1 MEHLYLQ
8 KINELVFKQAGTI
21 NLEKIVRVV
30 VEEELFDVL
39 KETHR
44 SLMHGRVVKMEKAME
59 SKYANIS
66 RNVIKQFLKLCPRCI
81 EGAPRISSRAGIK
94 PILTKGFNRRGQVDL
109 IDFQSHPD
117 EGMAWLLVY
126 QDHGVKFAHFVPLPD
141 KKARTVAEAL
151 LKIFSIQGAPVFLQS
166 DNGREFVNSIFEE
179 FKVMW
184 PGLKIIHGRPRHSQS
199 QGSVERLNQT
209 AERMLQK
216 WCADTGKGGWLHAFM
231 SNGGITLDITVQA
244 LF

>member
-1 MEHLYLQ
+1 M
-8 KINELVFKQAGTI
+8 KG
-21 NLEKIVRVV
+21 
-30 VEEELFDVL
+30 
-39 KETHR
+39 
-44 SLMHGRVVKMEKAME
+44 
-59 SKYANIS
+59 
-66 RNVIKQFLKLCPRCI
+66 CP
-81 EGAPRISSRAGIK
+81 GY
-94 PILTKGFNRRGQVDL
+94 
-109 IDFQSHPD
+109 
-117 EGMAWLLVY
+117 Y

-216 WCADTGKGGWLHAFM
+216 WCADTGKGWVAACIH
-231 SNGGITLDITVQA
+231 VQWGYNTGHHSGVGNY
-244 LF
+244 LVTIFHLRLLKVLLMRRLWKYPYR

>member
-1 MEHLYLQ
+1 MMSESKKKKIIIILVLKDEESTHALRCNWKRQYGIIQVGPVEHLYLQ
-8 KINELVFKQAGTI
+8 KINELVCKQAGTI

-30 VEEELFDVL
+30 VEEELFGEL

-44 SLMHGRVVKMEKAME
+44 SLMHGRVVKMAKAME

-117 EGMAWLLVY
+117 EGMSWLLVY

-141 KKARTVAEAL
+141 KKAQTVAKAL
-151 LKIFSIQGAPVFLQS
+151 LKIFPIQGV
-166 DNGREFVNSIFEE
+166 
-179 FKVMW
+179 
-184 PGLKIIHGRPRHSQS
+184 
-199 QGSVERLNQT
+199 
-209 AERMLQK
+209 
-216 WCADTGKGGWLHAFM
+216 
-231 SNGGITLDITVQA
+231 
-244 LF
+244 